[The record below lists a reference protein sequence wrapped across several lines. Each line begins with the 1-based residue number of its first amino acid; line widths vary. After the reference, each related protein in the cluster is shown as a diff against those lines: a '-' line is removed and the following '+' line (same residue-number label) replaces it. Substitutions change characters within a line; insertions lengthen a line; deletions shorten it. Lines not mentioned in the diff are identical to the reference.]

1 MTNCDC
7 KPNAG
12 LAERLLAALGGSRR
26 LVILT
31 HNNPDPDALA
41 SACGLAAVMRQLAPK
56 CRVQIAYGGM
66 VGRAENQTMMRYLP
80 CKVVPFSRIRG
91 RDKVAFALVAT
102 QPGAGN
108 NSLPEGRIPVIVVD
122 HHPPKSSTRELLKQ
136 TPFVDIRT
144 SYGSCTTIVSEY
156 LQCLEVPISASLATA
171 LVYGIS
177 SETQHLGREASPR
190 DRQIYNDLVPLVNM
204 KWLSRIEYSRRPRD
218 YFSYIRRAIDHA
230 FVYRQVIGTR
240 LGMVENPDIVAE
252 IADFLLLHER
262 MSWSIVTALHEP
274 NLIISIRA
282 ASDRSQAGKM
292 VRSLVEKRGGTA
304 GGHNQV
310 AGGQLDCQGKSEAE
324 IAALERDLIIDFL
337 RQVTG
342 TEKIKSIKPLVADEL
357 VSPWAAIPSAADDAE
372 S

>member
-1 MTNCDC
+1 
-7 KPNAG
+7 
-12 LAERLLAALGGSRR
+12 
-26 LVILT
+26 
-31 HNNPDPDALA
+31 
-41 SACGLAAVMRQLAPK
+41 
-56 CRVQIAYGGM
+56 
-66 VGRAENQTMMRYLP
+66 
-80 CKVVPFSRIRG
+80 
-91 RDKVAFALVAT
+91 
-102 QPGAGN
+102 
-108 NSLPEGRIPVIVVD
+108 
-122 HHPPKSSTRELLKQ
+122 
-136 TPFVDIRT
+136 
-144 SYGSCTTIVSEY
+144 
-156 LQCLEVPISASLATA
+156 
-171 LVYGIS
+171 
-177 SETQHLGREASPR
+177 
-190 DRQIYNDLVPLVNM
+190 
-204 KWLSRIEYSRRPRD
+204 
-218 YFSYIRRAIDHA
+218 
-230 FVYRQVIGTR
+230 
-240 LGMVENPDIVAE
+240 MVENPDIVAE

-262 MSWSIVTALHEP
+262 MSWSIVTALHEQ